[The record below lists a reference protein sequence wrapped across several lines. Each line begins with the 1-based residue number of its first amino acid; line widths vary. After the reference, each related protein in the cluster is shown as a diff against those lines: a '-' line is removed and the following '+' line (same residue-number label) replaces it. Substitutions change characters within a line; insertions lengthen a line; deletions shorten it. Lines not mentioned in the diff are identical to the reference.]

1 MSDFSP
7 KYVVGI
13 DEAGRGPL
21 AGPVAVGVVVMP
33 ADFYREYLER
43 SAPTKNKIKSRP
55 NVGIP
60 TETSGEKEEIKF
72 RIPIGRDSKKMSEKQ
87 REKWFNELVKD
98 KKAGLLDYQVA
109 LVSNNN
115 IDRLGIVPAI
125 SSGLSGCLTKLKLD
139 PAECLV
145 LLDGG
150 LHAPTIFP
158 NQQTIIQGDEKEAII
173 GLASVAAKVTR
184 DHHMVKLA
192 EKYPQYQF
200 EKHKGYGTKLH
211 FELILKHGLTPIHR
225 RSFLK
230 GVEN

>member
-1 MSDFSP
+1 MSDLSY
-7 KYVVGI
+7 KYIVGI

-21 AGPVAVGVVVMP
+21 AGPVAVGVV
-33 ADFYREYLER
+33 ALTAEFYQKYLLQED
-43 SAPTKNKIKSRP
+43 
-55 NVGIP
+55 
-60 TETSGEKEEIKF
+60 
-72 RIPIGRDSKKMSEKQ
+72 RIPVGRDSKKLTEKQ
-87 REKWFNELVKD
+87 RERWFAELKKD
-98 KKAGLLDYQVA
+98 KKTGLLDYQVA

-125 SSGLSGCLTKLKLD
+125 NSGLSGCLSKLNLD
-139 PAECLV
+139 PTECLV

-150 LHAPTIFP
+150 LHAPRVFI

-184 DHHMVKLA
+184 DHYMTKIA
-192 EKYPQYQF
+192 EQYPQYQF

-225 RSFLK
+225 RSFLR